1 MAAATMSR
9 QQIAR
14 RIHQLLL
21 REIGHEIQIERL
33 LFEPRYARD
42 VLLVCDACPGG
53 ELVPLAALFRQADTA
68 LPHPAPVP
76 GHARQP
82 TEWAR
87 DTSGFGVSQP
97 TPMALPR
104 QASPAA
110 SSSPA
115 PAVERRRRWLPAWM
129 PGSK

>member
-1 MAAATMSR
+1 MAATMMSR

-33 LFEPRYARD
+33 LAEPRYARD

-53 ELVPLAALFRQADTA
+53 ELVPLAGLFRQAETGA
-68 LPHPAPVP
+68 PRPATVP

-82 TEWAR
+82 TEWAG

-97 TPMALPR
+97 PTEGLPR
-104 QASPAA
+104 DATPLAHGQP
-110 SSSPA
+110 
-115 PAVERRRRWLPAWM
+115 PAVERRRRWLPDWM